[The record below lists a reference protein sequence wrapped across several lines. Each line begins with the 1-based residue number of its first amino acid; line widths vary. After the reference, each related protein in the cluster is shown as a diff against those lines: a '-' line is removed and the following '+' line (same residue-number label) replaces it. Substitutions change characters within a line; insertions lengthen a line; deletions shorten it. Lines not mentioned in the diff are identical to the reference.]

1 LGEPFNGSLTCFA
14 LSINVK
20 RSKACKRKIMTTK
33 TTKVGALWLLFLS
46 ILSGLPMAQAENLRT
61 LTASA
66 QVQSKDVTFNL
77 TEQVDAAGNID
88 REFRR
93 GKETLYRSRTQISNR
108 GFTLQVLA
116 GHPSQMGTLRLE
128 RQRLSVVD
136 SQGKPLWSEELTR
149 PLCMPEF
156 IPEFVKAHW
165 ERLTPGSDALAC
177 GVPIIKALKVAPVEW
192 VRLPDGLRGERVV
205 ELRPGSLGMRFFLR
219 PTRFTFSADG
229 ATLLI
234 QEGQFDTTPDT
245 KASPTYVKGSGK
257 YTTTRQAQSWPLER
271 FGPAAR

>member
-1 LGEPFNGSLTCFA
+1 
-14 LSINVK
+14 
-20 RSKACKRKIMTTK
+20 MTTK
-33 TTKVGALWLLFLS
+33 TTGVGSLWLLYLS
-46 ILSGLPMAQAENLRT
+46 VLSGLPMAQAENLRT

-66 QVQSKDVTFNL
+66 QVLSKDLTLTL

-93 GKETLYRSRTQISNR
+93 GMETVYRSRTQVSNR
-108 GFTLQVLA
+108 GFTLQVLS
-116 GHPSQMGTLRLE
+116 GHPSQMGTLRLD

-136 SQGKPLWSEELTR
+136 SQGKPLWSEELTQ

-177 GVPIIKALKVAPVEW
+177 GVPIIKARKVASVEW
-192 VRLPDGLRGERVV
+192 VRLPDGLRGERMV
-205 ELRPGSLGMRFFLR
+205 ELRPGSFGMRFFLR

-229 ATLLI
+229 STLLS

-245 KASPTYVKGSGK
+245 KASPSYVKGTGT
-257 YTTTRQAQSWPLER
+257 YTTTRQAQSWPIER